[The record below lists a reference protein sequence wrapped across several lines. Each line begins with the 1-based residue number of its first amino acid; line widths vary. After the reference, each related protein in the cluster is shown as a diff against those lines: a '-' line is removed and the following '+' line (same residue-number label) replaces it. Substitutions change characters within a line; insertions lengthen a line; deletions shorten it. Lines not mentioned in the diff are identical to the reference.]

1 VHGWYRL
8 SNADLGVFKTL
19 SGKLKSTGIFG
30 GNLGEI
36 HVTGKADVPDFHLA
50 DSSHTRDLSADFHAV
65 VAATDGNVAVENL
78 NAHFDRTQLVCS
90 GSIEGQQG
98 DEGKAVSLNIYSSA
112 GRIEDLF
119 NLFTAAKNPP
129 MTGNVGF
136 FLRIQVP
143 PKPARLLE
151 AMRVDGT
158 FGIGSG
164 RFKNYNIQSS
174 LHKISNS
181 AAKKDKEP
189 AENASTFVSQLSGKV
204 AVRNGTANL
213 SAVNLEFLGGR
224 AWMNGTYN
232 LLNYDVDLHGELETR
247 GSPSAGTTGFKAVLL
262 KAVIPFLKKRHGD
275 QIVPFKITGNY
286 RKVDVGLDLHH
297 KG

>member
-1 VHGWYRL
+1 M
-8 SNADLGVFKTL
+8 
-19 SGKLKSTGIFG
+19 
-30 GNLGEI
+30 
-36 HVTGKADVPDFHLA
+36 
-50 DSSHTRDLSADFHAV
+50 
-65 VAATDGNVAVENL
+65 
-78 NAHFDRTQLVCS
+78 
-90 GSIEGQQG
+90 
-98 DEGKAVSLNIYSSA
+98 SLNIYSTA

-119 NLFTAAKNPP
+119 NLFTAAKNAP

-136 FLRIQVP
+136 VLHIEVP

-151 AMRVDGT
+151 AMRVDGK

-164 RFKNYNIQSS
+164 RFRNYNIQSS
-174 LHKISNS
+174 LHKISDS

-189 AENASTFVSQLSGKV
+189 AENAATFVSQLSGKV

-213 SAVNLEFLGGR
+213 SAVTLEFLGGR

-232 LLNYDVDLHGELETR
+232 LLNYDIDLHGELETR
-247 GSPSAGTTGFKAVLL
+247 GSPSAGTTGFKSVLL
-262 KAVIPFLKKRHGD
+262 KAVTPFLKKRHGD
-275 QIVPFKITGNY
+275 QLVPFKITGNY